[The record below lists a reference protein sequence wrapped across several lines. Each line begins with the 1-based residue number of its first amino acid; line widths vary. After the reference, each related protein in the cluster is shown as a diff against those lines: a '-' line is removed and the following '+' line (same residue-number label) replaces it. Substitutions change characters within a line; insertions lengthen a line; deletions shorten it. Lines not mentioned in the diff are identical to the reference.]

1 MMNVTSVKRI
11 HQSDWTDSGVRFL
24 RARDIVAAAKNEE
37 PDDYLYI
44 SKEKYEE
51 YSALSGKVGASDLLV
66 TGVGTIGVPYLVR
79 NLEPLYFKDGNI
91 IWFQNSDK
99 IDGKF
104 LFYSFSAEQIQGF
117 INESAGIGTVG
128 TYTIES
134 GKKTPISLPNQI
146 EQAKVGEF
154 FQQLDNL
161 ITLHQRKYD
170 KLQVL
175 KKAMLEKMF
184 PKNGSS
190 VPEIRFKGFTDAW
203 EQRKL
208 GALCVEFKSGDF
220 ISASD
225 IAENEA
231 YPVYGGNGLR
241 GFTNHYNHDGEYALI
256 GRQGALCGNVNYAVG
271 KSYFTEHAVA
281 VRANKTNQT
290 RFLYYLFSTMN
301 LGQYSG
307 QSAQPGLAVGNLVEL
322 ENVVPSKPEQE
333 KIASFLSSLDNL
345 ITLHQ
350 RKPYSHIQRRCN
362 MLNEAQRTDKFCEY
376 YAKWITVYKKGAIRQ
391 VTMDKYLMTQK
402 WLEKLIP
409 DLKICDLN
417 RIAYQQLLNDY
428 AEYHERQTTMDF
440 HHQLKGAVLDAVD
453 EGLIDRDPT
462 RKAIIKG
469 KAPSTKKIKYLNQFE
484 LHTLL
489 ASLELKDEVNWDYFI
504 LLVAKTGMR
513 FSEALALTPKDFDF
527 YHQTLSISKTWDYKG
542 AGGFQSTKNKS
553 SVRKIQID
561 WQSVIRFSELVKGLP
576 DDQPIFVDGKV
587 YNSTVNDVL
596 SRHCERCN
604 IPVISIHG
612 LRHTHASLLLFTGV
626 SIASVARR
634 LGHSS
639 MTTTQKTYLHI
650 IQELENKDID
660 LVMRSLSGLN

>member
-1 MMNVTSVKRI
+1 MAKQSKPAIRFKGFTDAWEQRKLTEFVEFFSGLTYTPNDVQENGTLVLRSSNVSNGEVVNADNVYVNPQVVNSENVKV
-11 HQSDWTDSGVRFL
+11 G
-24 RARDIVAAAKNEE
+24 DIV
-37 PDDYLYI
+37 
-44 SKEKYEE
+44 
-51 YSALSGKVGASDLLV
+51 VV
-66 TGVGTIGVPYLVR
+66 VR
-79 NLEPLYFKDGNI
+79 NGSRSLI
-91 IWFQNSDK
+91 
-99 IDGKF
+99 GKH
-104 LFYSFSAEQIQGF
+104 AQIKAFMPNTVIGAF
-117 INESAGIGTVG
+117 MTGIRSECPEFTNALLNTSRFEEEIAMNMGA
-128 TYTIES
+128 TI
-134 GKKTPISLPNQI
+134 NQI
-146 EQAKVGEF
+146 TGYMFSKMEFKVPCLDEQKKIGEYF
-154 FQQLDNL
+154 EKLDNL

-350 RKPYSHIQRRCN
+350 R
-362 MLNEAQRTDKFCEY
+362 E
-376 YAKWITVYKKGAIRQ
+376 
-391 VTMDKYLMTQK
+391 
-402 WLEKLIP
+402 LEKLQ
-409 DLKICDLN
+409 N
-417 RIAYQQLLNDY
+417 
-428 AEYHERQTTMDF
+428 
-440 HHQLKGAVLDAVD
+440 
-453 EGLIDRDPT
+453 
-462 RKAIIKG
+462 IK
-469 KAPSTKKIKYLNQFE
+469 KSM
-484 LHTLL
+484 
-489 ASLELKDEVNWDYFI
+489 LEK
-504 LLVAKTGMR
+504 M
-513 FSEALALTPKDFDF
+513 
-527 YHQTLSISKTWDYKG
+527 
-542 AGGFQSTKNKS
+542 
-553 SVRKIQID
+553 
-561 WQSVIRFSELVKGLP
+561 
-576 DDQPIFVDGKV
+576 FV
-587 YNSTVNDVL
+587 
-596 SRHCERCN
+596 
-604 IPVISIHG
+604 
-612 LRHTHASLLLFTGV
+612 
-626 SIASVARR
+626 
-634 LGHSS
+634 
-639 MTTTQKTYLHI
+639 
-650 IQELENKDID
+650 
-660 LVMRSLSGLN
+660 

>member
-51 YSALSGKVGASDLLV
+51 YSALSGKVGVSDLLV

-208 GALCVEFKSGDF
+208 GEVVERITRKNENLESTLPLT
-220 ISASD
+220 ISAQYGL
-225 IAENEA
+225 INQNEFFDK
-231 YPVYGGNGLR
+231 R
-241 GFTNHYNHDGEYALI
+241 
-256 GRQGALCGNVNYAVG
+256 
-271 KSYFTEHAVA
+271 
-281 VRANKTNQT
+281 
-290 RFLYYLFSTMN
+290 
-301 LGQYSG
+301 
-307 QSAQPGLAVGNLVEL
+307 
-322 ENVVPSKPEQE
+322 
-333 KIASFLSSLDNL
+333 IASKDVSGYFLVRNGEFAYNKSTSSDAPWGAIKRLDSYESGVLSTLYIVFKILDERKTSSDYIVTYYNTDLWHKGIQAIAAEGARNHGLLNVAPADFFETNLTMPKDYAEQQQIGSFFQQLYHL

-350 RKPYSHIQRRCN
+350 R
-362 MLNEAQRTDKFCEY
+362 E
-376 YAKWITVYKKGAIRQ
+376 
-391 VTMDKYLMTQK
+391 
-402 WLEKLIP
+402 LEKLQ
-409 DLKICDLN
+409 N
-417 RIAYQQLLNDY
+417 
-428 AEYHERQTTMDF
+428 
-440 HHQLKGAVLDAVD
+440 
-453 EGLIDRDPT
+453 
-462 RKAIIKG
+462 IK
-469 KAPSTKKIKYLNQFE
+469 KSM
-484 LHTLL
+484 
-489 ASLELKDEVNWDYFI
+489 LEK
-504 LLVAKTGMR
+504 M
-513 FSEALALTPKDFDF
+513 
-527 YHQTLSISKTWDYKG
+527 
-542 AGGFQSTKNKS
+542 
-553 SVRKIQID
+553 
-561 WQSVIRFSELVKGLP
+561 
-576 DDQPIFVDGKV
+576 FV
-587 YNSTVNDVL
+587 
-596 SRHCERCN
+596 
-604 IPVISIHG
+604 
-612 LRHTHASLLLFTGV
+612 
-626 SIASVARR
+626 
-634 LGHSS
+634 
-639 MTTTQKTYLHI
+639 
-650 IQELENKDID
+650 
-660 LVMRSLSGLN
+660 

>member
-51 YSALSGKVGASDLLV
+51 YSALSGKVGVSDLLV

-208 GALCVEFKSGDF
+208 GEVVERITRKNENLESTLPLT
-220 ISASD
+220 ISAQYGLINQNEFFDKRIASKDVSGYFLVRNGEFAYNKSTSSD
-225 IAENEA
+225 APWGAIKRLDRYESGVLSTLYIVFKILDERKTSSDYIVTYYNTDLWHKGIQAIAAEGARNH
-231 YPVYGGNGLR
+231 GLLNVAPAD
-241 GFTNHYNHDGEYALI
+241 FFETNLTMPK
-256 GRQGALCGNVNYAVG
+256 NYA
-271 KSYFTEHAVA
+271 
-281 VRANKTNQT
+281 
-290 RFLYYLFSTMN
+290 
-301 LGQYSG
+301 
-307 QSAQPGLAVGNLVEL
+307 
-322 ENVVPSKPEQE
+322 EQQQ
-333 KIASFLSSLDNL
+333 IGSFFQQLDHL

-350 RKPYSHIQRRCN
+350 R
-362 MLNEAQRTDKFCEY
+362 E
-376 YAKWITVYKKGAIRQ
+376 
-391 VTMDKYLMTQK
+391 
-402 WLEKLIP
+402 LEKLQ
-409 DLKICDLN
+409 N
-417 RIAYQQLLNDY
+417 
-428 AEYHERQTTMDF
+428 
-440 HHQLKGAVLDAVD
+440 
-453 EGLIDRDPT
+453 
-462 RKAIIKG
+462 IK
-469 KAPSTKKIKYLNQFE
+469 KSM
-484 LHTLL
+484 
-489 ASLELKDEVNWDYFI
+489 LEK
-504 LLVAKTGMR
+504 M
-513 FSEALALTPKDFDF
+513 
-527 YHQTLSISKTWDYKG
+527 
-542 AGGFQSTKNKS
+542 
-553 SVRKIQID
+553 
-561 WQSVIRFSELVKGLP
+561 
-576 DDQPIFVDGKV
+576 FV
-587 YNSTVNDVL
+587 
-596 SRHCERCN
+596 
-604 IPVISIHG
+604 
-612 LRHTHASLLLFTGV
+612 
-626 SIASVARR
+626 
-634 LGHSS
+634 
-639 MTTTQKTYLHI
+639 
-650 IQELENKDID
+650 
-660 LVMRSLSGLN
+660 

>member
-1 MMNVTSVKRI
+1 M
-11 HQSDWTDSGVRFL
+11 
-24 RARDIVAAAKNEE
+24 AK
-37 PDDYLYI
+37 
-44 SKEKYEE
+44 
-51 YSALSGKVGASDLLV
+51 
-66 TGVGTIGVPYLVR
+66 
-79 NLEPLYFKDGNI
+79 
-91 IWFQNSDK
+91 QNK
-99 IDGKF
+99 P
-104 LFYSFSAEQIQGF
+104 A
-117 INESAGIGTVG
+117 
-128 TYTIES
+128 
-134 GKKTPISLPNQI
+134 
-146 EQAKVGEF
+146 
-154 FQQLDNL
+154 
-161 ITLHQRKYD
+161 
-170 KLQVL
+170 
-175 KKAMLEKMF
+175 
-184 PKNGSS
+184 
-190 VPEIRFKGFTDAW
+190 IRFKGFTDAW

-208 GALCVEFKSGDF
+208 TEFVEFFSGLTYAPNDVQENGTLVLR
-220 ISASD
+220 SSNVSNGEVVDADNVYVNPQVVNSENVKVGD
-225 IAENEA
+225 I
-231 YPVYGGNGLR
+231 VVVVRNGSRSLIGKHAQIKAFMPNTVIGAFMTGIR
-241 GFTNHYNHDGEYALI
+241 SECPEFTNALLNTSRFEEEIAMNMGATINQITGYMFSKMEFKVPYLDEQKKIGEY
-256 GRQGALCGNVNYAVG
+256 
-271 KSYFTEHAVA
+271 F
-281 VRANKTNQT
+281 
-290 RFLYYLFSTMN
+290 
-301 LGQYSG
+301 
-307 QSAQPGLAVGNLVEL
+307 
-322 ENVVPSKPEQE
+322 E
-333 KIASFLSSLDNL
+333 KLDHL

-542 AGGFQSTKNKS
+542 AGGFQPTKNKS

-576 DDQPIFVDGKV
+576 ENQPIFVDGKV